1 MRILKT
7 DNENPD
13 YEIIQEAIRV
23 MAKGGV
29 VLYPTDTVYGL
40 GANIFNRKAV
50 RRIYEIKERS
60 LMKPLS
66 IIVSDKQAIGLVANL
81 RTKDKIA
88 IDKYLPGPYTLILN
102 KSKIVPRAITSGLKE
117 IGVRIP
123 DNKIARSISALF
135 PVTTTSANLSDKE
148 VCKTPEAILNQLN
161 HEVDLVID
169 VGELNKNHP
178 STIINLTTPEPVI
191 LER

>member
-23 MAKGGV
+23 MAKGGI

-81 RTKDKIA
+81 RTKDKLA

-123 DNKIARSISALF
+123 DNKIACSISALF
-135 PVTTTSANLSDKE
+135 PVTTTSANLSDQE